1 MCGKASGGRELQ
13 HRWDLSHTSV
23 LVIEDNGH
31 MRSIL
36 RSVLSG
42 IGVRQIYEA
51 TDGGDGLEIVL
62 ERMPDFILCDWAM
75 KPVNGAEFIRTLR
88 ADSDAALNT
97 IPVLVVS
104 AHASRAAIIQ
114 AVQLGIH
121 GYIAKPFSPAILYDR
136 ISDILEKQA
145 MNGRS
150 KGMFELKNLVLP
162 KATQPEP
169 VSDRAETT
177 EVLIS

>member
-1 MCGKASGGRELQ
+1 
-13 HRWDLSHTSV
+13 
-23 LVIEDNGH
+23 

-51 TDGGDGLEIVL
+51 ADGADGLEMVL

-88 ADSDAALNT
+88 ADPDPSLNT

-104 AHASRAAIIQ
+104 AHASRAAILQ

-145 MNGRS
+145 LNGRS
-150 KGMFELKNLVLP
+150 KGTLEMKNLVLP
-162 KATQPEP
+162 KAAQPAP
-169 VSDRAETT
+169 VPDRDETT
-177 EVLIS
+177 EVLLY